1 MSRRSGINNR
11 RARISLFRS
20 KQKEE
25 QIHLR
30 EIAKEHG
37 TNLSSHGFFS
47 ENEDEGKIIAFE
59 KRVKEMG
66 IKISISWPEKKEI
79 MAA

>member
-1 MSRRSGINNR
+1 MSRRSGLNNR

-20 KQKEE
+20 QRKEE
-25 QIHLR
+25 RIRLI
-30 EIAKEHG
+30 EIAKEHEISL
-37 TNLSSHGFFS
+37 NSHGFFS
-47 ENEDEGKIIAFE
+47 ENETEDKISAFE
-59 KRVKEMG
+59 KALKEMG